1 MSRNIRLYI
10 LQFFLTVIFLF
21 LMYRLWQLQIVNGS
35 KYAEDYELK
44 ITRTVREGNTRGII
58 YDCNGEV
65 LAYNELVFTVT
76 MIDNGDYSSNRERQ
90 LSLNSMLY
98 RVITRLA
105 VHHEQVNNELKIVQG
120 ASGGIRE
127 PEAASYEEPEIVEAD
142 WSAYFDGL
150 NGAAVIYDAAANRY
164 TIYNQELAQTRR
176 PPCST
181 FKIVSSLIALE
192 NGIIEPEAS
201 VHTWSGEIF
210 WNENWNQDMDFRD
223 AFRTSCVWYFR
234 EVIDETGK
242 ETVQEALDALGYGNC
257 DISDWEGRLNTNNSN
272 RALTGFWIESSLKI
286 SPKEQ
291 AEVME
296 RIFGTDAAY
305 AEETRHELKEVMSVT
320 EGSGDG
326 LCIYGKTGMGKAEGI
341 VVDAWFTG
349 FAERGEGNLYYCVYL
364 GRTDGMNVSSAG
376 AREIALRLLA
386 DY

>member
-1 MSRNIRLYI
+1 MEHLIKAGKGCLAAMCMLFSGIGA
-10 LQFFLTVIFLF
+10 LT
-21 LMYRLWQLQIVNGS
+21 G
-35 KYAEDYELK
+35 
-44 ITRTVREGNTRGII
+44 
-58 YDCNGEV
+58 
-65 LAYNELVFTVT
+65 
-76 MIDNGDYSSNRERQ
+76 
-90 LSLNSMLY
+90 
-98 RVITRLA
+98 
-105 VHHEQVNNELKIVQG
+105 QG
-120 ASGGIRE
+120 ADGGIRE
-127 PEAASYEEPEIVEAD
+127 PEAASYEESEIVEAD

-257 DISDWEGRLNTNNSN
+257 DISDWEGRLNTNNNN

-320 EGSGDG
+320 EGSGVG